1 MYEDIK
7 ISLNPYLG
15 CSDNLIE
22 FFAIIG
28 YDEEELIKNNPNI
41 IENQEN
47 LNLSIISIVKSET
60 LNNQIDFNLIINQ
73 VYPDKPNIIKI
84 IKSTKKPIE
93 SNVIFSSCFDSLDG
107 SKKIFFSCY
116 ALRFYEFFF
125 TKDNVQYYVP
135 KAFLIYSQYPY
146 FTTFYNICSIIF
158 DFNQKGTIPIEL
170 LIHIFVNH
178 IPSPINN
185 NIILVN
191 FNPQIVIPKLT
202 GYPYIDFNLGKIFNI
217 IPITEFIKIYILIF
231 LEIDLLF
238 FSSNLDV
245 LNMSMFIFY
254 ILNYPLTDS
263 NYLWHIKSIPK
274 ENIEYGDDTVNTSF
288 KGVNTNYDIG
298 LDFEGF
304 NSLNF
309 IIDLE
314 NKKKKF
320 INCIKKHSLDAQ
332 ETNKLLEYINLILN
346 NKSVKSCFLAEPL
359 ILLKDKL
366 VNVKKEYDSKFT
378 KNIPFLFVDKNI
390 FKINR
395 KIQEIFYD
403 FILNILGILYKDFKY
418 DYSTISIKKDL
429 YKSEEFSQEEKTFLK
444 LIRFSV
450 KYNTYLDLFV
460 SNFKTI
466 DELKLSLLFTDEY
479 VNLKKNDIKNQLSE
493 KIDYFQIMDNYYSLK
508 PGEIKVN
515 YYDLNKEF
523 KSIKD
528 KNILAKLY
536 KSKKGQLFI
545 LDNSIIDNFK
555 FYRNKG
561 LFKSL
566 KENANKEFIIESNN
580 KITIPIT
587 IIKSFNNV
595 LNLDYFIKSSLIY
608 TFCIVFPLFPFN
620 KNLFFFT
627 DILYEIQ
634 KLNYF
639 RRYYINIIIK
649 TMNKYYLI
657 NQEKK
662 YFPELNFEN
671 FCNYCELIR
680 NNMLENSILPN
691 EEIFLFFK
699 KLKEAMDK
707 ITAGEEISNNYIF
720 QFEKNENYLN
730 KIEKDIIKKENN
742 SLIFI
747 FKGKKTKHNF
757 LSFDIIYDMIYFI
770 YDNYYSFL
778 NLNIEK
784 LDYRTIIEIII
795 SLAYYFIHNN
805 DLNLGCLL
813 VNMFIAL
820 KKLEK
825 DLKIVKGTKK

>member
-1 MYEDIK
+1 
-7 ISLNPYLG
+7 
-15 CSDNLIE
+15 
-22 FFAIIG
+22 
-28 YDEEELIKNNPNI
+28 
-41 IENQEN
+41 
-47 LNLSIISIVKSET
+47 
-60 LNNQIDFNLIINQ
+60 
-73 VYPDKPNIIKI
+73 
-84 IKSTKKPIE
+84 
-93 SNVIFSSCFDSLDG
+93 
-107 SKKIFFSCY
+107 
-116 ALRFYEFFF
+116 
-125 TKDNVQYYVP
+125 
-135 KAFLIYSQYPY
+135 
-146 FTTFYNICSIIF
+146 
-158 DFNQKGTIPIEL
+158 
-170 LIHIFVNH
+170 
-178 IPSPINN
+178 
-185 NIILVN
+185 
-191 FNPQIVIPKLT
+191 
-202 GYPYIDFNLGKIFNI
+202 
-217 IPITEFIKIYILIF
+217 
-231 LEIDLLF
+231 
-238 FSSNLDV
+238 
-245 LNMSMFIFY
+245 MFIFY

-320 INCIKKHSLDAQ
+320 INCIKKHSLDAG

-403 FILNILGILYKDFKY
+403 FILNILGVLYKDFKY

-508 PGEIKVN
+508 PGEIRVN

-536 KSKKGQLFI
+536 KSKKGQLFT

-566 KENANKEFIIESNN
+566 KENVNKEFIIESNN
-580 KITIPIT
+580 KITIPTT

-608 TFCIVFPLFPFN
+608 TF
-620 KNLFFFT
+620 
-627 DILYEIQ
+627 
-634 KLNYF
+634 
-639 RRYYINIIIK
+639 
-649 TMNKYYLI
+649 
-657 NQEKK
+657 
-662 YFPELNFEN
+662 
-671 FCNYCELIR
+671 
-680 NNMLENSILPN
+680 
-691 EEIFLFFK
+691 
-699 KLKEAMDK
+699 
-707 ITAGEEISNNYIF
+707 
-720 QFEKNENYLN
+720 
-730 KIEKDIIKKENN
+730 
-742 SLIFI
+742 
-747 FKGKKTKHNF
+747 
-757 LSFDIIYDMIYFI
+757 
-770 YDNYYSFL
+770 
-778 NLNIEK
+778 
-784 LDYRTIIEIII
+784 
-795 SLAYYFIHNN
+795 
-805 DLNLGCLL
+805 
-813 VNMFIAL
+813 
-820 KKLEK
+820 
-825 DLKIVKGTKK
+825 

>member
-47 LNLSIISIVKSET
+47 LNVSIISIVKSET

-314 NKKKKF
+314 NKKKKL

-403 FILNILGILYKDFKY
+403 FILNILGVLYKDFKY

-429 YKSEEFSQEEKTFLK
+429 YRSEEFSQEEKTFLK

-508 PGEIKVN
+508 PGEIRVN

-536 KSKKGQLFI
+536 KSKKGQLFT

-566 KENANKEFIIESNN
+566 KENVNKEFIIESNN

-595 LNLDYFIKSSLIY
+595 LNLDYYIKSSLIY

-649 TMNKYYLI
+649 TMNKYYLL

-680 NNMLENSILPN
+680 NNILENSILPN
-691 EEIFLFFK
+691 EEIFLFFQ
-699 KLKEAMDK
+699 KLKEATDK

-720 QFEKNENYLN
+720 QYEKNENYLN

-742 SLIFI
+742 TLFFI

-795 SLAYYFIHNN
+795 SLAYYFIQNN
-805 DLNLGCLL
+805 DLNLACLL
-813 VNMFIAL
+813 VNMLIAL

-825 DLKIVKGTKK
+825 DLKIFKKIKK

>member
-60 LNNQIDFNLIINQ
+60 LNNQIDFDLIINQ

-508 PGEIKVN
+508 PGEIRVN

-528 KNILAKLY
+528 KNILEKLY
-536 KSKKGQLFI
+536 KSKKGQLFT

-680 NNMLENSILPN
+680 NNILENSILPN
-691 EEIFLFFK
+691 EEIFLFFQ
-699 KLKEAMDK
+699 KLKEATDK

-720 QFEKNENYLN
+720 QYEKNENYLN

-795 SLAYYFIHNN
+795 SLAYYFIYNN

-813 VNMFIAL
+813 VNMLIAL